1 MFEQPVVG
9 KFEVVRV
16 RFDRKCADISDLHM
30 QSLNLLLRKRVAA
43 LFGVNSSVIQNFV
56 WNVVT

>member
-16 RFDRKCADISDLHM
+16 HFYRKCADISDLHM

-43 LFGVNSSVIQNFV
+43 LFRVDSGVIQNLV
-56 WNVVT
+56 WNIVA